1 MQSLKKAIDA
11 AGGVAA
17 VAKACEKSP
26 RAVYKWLSAGR
37 LPRTDYTGET
47 SYAQRICALAAANG
61 DPIEMGILL
70 ANALPTMTQTIPA
83 NGHQRNTTE
92 VAVHPSSTAQASS

>member
-1 MQSLKKAIDA
+1 MKSLKKAMDA

-17 VAKACEKSP
+17 VAQACEKSP

-47 SYAQRICALAAANG
+47 NYAERIC
-61 DPIEMGILL
+61 LL
-70 ANALPTMTQTIPA
+70 VAVRGGRLEVSDLLVNALPTVPATIPA
-83 NGHQRNTTE
+83 TSHQNSST
-92 VAVHPSSTAQASS
+92 VGAVNSSSTAQASP